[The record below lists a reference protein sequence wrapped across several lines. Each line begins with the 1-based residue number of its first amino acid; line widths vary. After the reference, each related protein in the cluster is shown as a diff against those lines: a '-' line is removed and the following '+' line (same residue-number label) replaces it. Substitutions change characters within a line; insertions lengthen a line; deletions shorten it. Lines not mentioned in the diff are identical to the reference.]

1 MALQIQPIHEMQQ
14 RIINRKN
21 RCESS
26 AVNNS
31 SRSEWRKSAVV
42 IKNPG
47 MSFPCVNSLAAEN
60 YPFANARPA
69 DKNQFNESTP
79 VAVLSGWLTQFH
91 PRRNLRRNYPQ
102 WSHC

>member
-42 IKNPG
+42 AQA
-47 MSFPCVNSLAAEN
+47 SWLAAVSPTLRVGEGLAIVDVLN
-60 YPFANARPA
+60 SNICLRLP
-69 DKNQFNESTP
+69 ESTLNDSVSEEMATKGQKP
-79 VAVLSGWLTQFH
+79 CSQ
-91 PRRNLRRNYPQ
+91 
-102 WSHC
+102 